1 MNTIEIG
8 TRFEKEAYKYLKDKF
23 NNVLWVS
30 KQYSHSSFDFIVF
43 GNNKFYFGDAKF
55 VSGKWICLNKHQS
68 KLDFLIVNRD
78 NKIELIWK
86 KDFKKKKI
94 AVGIKNYKGEILN
107 EYGLT
112 KKQTADFLWEQ
123 TEIIWRKK
131 RITLGEAIAELIN
144 QKEELLKKYANEL
157 NKKEV
162 LSNDTQNQNALEK
175 MDTKKVS

>member
-8 TRFEKEAYKYLKDKF
+8 TKFEKEAYEYLKDKF
-23 NNVLWVS
+23 KNVLWVS
-30 KQYSHSSFDFIVF
+30 KKYPHSSFDFIVS

-55 VSGKWICLNKHQS
+55 VSGKWVCLNKHQS
-68 KLDFLIVNRD
+68 KLDFLIVNRN

-131 RITLGEAIAELIN
+131 RITLGEAIEELIN
-144 QKEELLKKYANEL
+144 QKEKLLKKYANEL
-157 NKKEV
+157 NKKED
-162 LSNDTQNQNALEK
+162 LENA
-175 MDTKKVS
+175 TKNKADVE